1 MCKNFLF
8 IFTNNIL
15 YIFPYY
21 RKIEKK
27 IIYFSIIYISIKNEQ
42 D

>member
-1 MCKNFLF
+1 MLIYYQVF
-8 IFTNNIL
+8 L

-21 RKIEKK
+21 TKIEKK

-42 D
+42 A